1 MIQQVSLT
9 ELLLDSA
16 KEIFETMIF
25 MDILE
30 SDDPDQQVEGEAILG
45 SITFKGSLEG
55 CLSICCDRRC
65 AQAITMNMLGFDSA
79 EGISDEDI
87 CDAVGEVV
95 NMVMGCVK
103 KRLHDTYSNLELS
116 IPLVTRGSQLKNN
129 LGEGTQ
135 EVLSAVRIEDEY
147 PAELSLLIREKK

>member
-1 MIQQVSLT
+1 MIQQGSLT
-9 ELLLDSA
+9 ELLLDST

-30 SDDPDQQVEGEAILG
+30 SDDPNQQVEGEAILS
-45 SITFKGSLEG
+45 SITFKGGLEG
-55 CLSICCDRRC
+55 CLSICCDRKC

-95 NMVMGCVK
+95 NMVMGGVK
-103 KRLHDTYSNLELS
+103 KRLHDTYSSLELS